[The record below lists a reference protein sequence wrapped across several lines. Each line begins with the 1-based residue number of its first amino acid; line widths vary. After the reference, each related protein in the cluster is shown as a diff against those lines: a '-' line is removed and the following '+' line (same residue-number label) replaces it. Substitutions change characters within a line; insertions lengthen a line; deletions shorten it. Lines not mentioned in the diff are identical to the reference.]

1 MNSSTKILIASFI
14 ILACSI
20 GFFAGSIFMNPGFAC
35 KRHCPMMAN
44 GPENCPRMAGHG
56 PMNCPRMGHGPHMM
70 DGKPMPPPPP
80 QGMQPGEFKH
90 HKGPHHKGPHHKG
103 PHGHDFH
110 KNMENHAEMDSI
122 MQMTPEQK
130 EALKANR
137 AATDSTFKVI
147 GKQKM
152 EADKAFREALESG
165 DANKINAAK
174 AQLLAAE
181 EAMLNQRAASF
192 SELAKILTPEQREK
206 FRNFRKAKF
215 QK

>member
-20 GFFAGSIFMNPGFAC
+20 GFFAGSVFMNPAFAC

-44 GPENCPRMAGHG
+44 GPENCPRMAGSG
-56 PMNCPRMGHGPHMM
+56 QHMM
-70 DGKPMPPPPP
+70 DGQHMPPPP

-90 HKGPHHKGPHHKG
+90 HKDFKGPHNKG

-110 KNMENHAEMDSI
+110 KNMEKHIAEMDSV
-122 MQMTPEQK
+122 MQVTPEQK
-130 EALKANR
+130 EALKTNR
-137 AATDSTFKVI
+137 AMTDSTFKVL

-165 DANKINAAK
+165 DSEKINAAK
-174 AQLLAAE
+174 ANVLTAE

-192 SELAKILTPEQREK
+192 TELAKILTPEQREK
-206 FRNFRKAKF
+206 FRTFRKEKF
-215 QK
+215 QR

>member
-1 MNSSTKILIASFI
+1 MNNSTKILIASFI

-20 GFFAGSIFMNPGFAC
+20 GFFAGSIFMNPAFAC

-44 GPENCPRMAGHG
+44 GPENCPRMAGS
-56 PMNCPRMGHGPHMM
+56 GPHMM
-70 DGKPMPPPPP
+70 DGKPKPPPP

-90 HKGPHHKGPHHKG
+90 HKGIKVPRKD

-110 KNMENHAEMDSI
+110 KNMEKHIAEMDSV
-122 MQMTPEQK
+122 MQVTPEQK

-137 AATDSTFKVI
+137 AMTDSTFKVL

-152 EADKAFREALESG
+152 EADKAFREALENG
-165 DANKINAAK
+165 DSEKINAAK
-174 AQLLAAE
+174 AKVLTAE

-192 SELAKILTPEQREK
+192 TELAKILTPEQREK
-206 FRNFRKAKF
+206 FRTFRKEKF
-215 QK
+215 HK

>member
-14 ILACSI
+14 VLACSI
-20 GFFAGSIFMNPGFAC
+20 GFFAGSFFMNPAFAC

-70 DGKPMPPPPP
+70 DGQHMPPPP
-80 QGMQPGEFKH
+80 QGDMQPGEFKH
-90 HKGPHHKGPHHKG
+90 HKGPHDKG

-110 KNMENHAEMDSI
+110 KNMEKRIAEMDSV
-122 MQMTPEQK
+122 MQVTPEQK

-137 AATDSTFKVI
+137 AVTDSTFKAL

-165 DANKINAAK
+165 DAGKINAAK
-174 AQLLAAE
+174 AQLLVAE
-181 EAMLNQRAASF
+181 EAMINQRAVSF
-192 SELAKILTPEQREK
+192 TELAKILSPEQREK
-206 FRNFRKAKF
+206 FRNFRKARFHK
-215 QK
+215 

>member
-1 MNSSTKILIASFI
+1 MNSSTKIIIASFI

-20 GFFAGSIFMNPGFAC
+20 GFFAGSIFMNPAFAC

-44 GPENCPRMAGHG
+44 GPENCPRMGGNG

-70 DGKPMPPPPP
+70 DGKHMPPPP
-80 QGMQPGEFKH
+80 QGDMQLGEFKH
-90 HKGPHHKGPHHKG
+90 HKNFNGPHHKG

-110 KNMENHAEMDSI
+110 KNMEKHIAEMDSV
-122 MQMTPEQK
+122 MQVTPEQK

-137 AATDSTFKVI
+137 AMTDSTFKVL

-152 EADKAFREALESG
+152 EADKAFREALENG
-165 DANKINAAK
+165 DSEKINAAK
-174 AQLLAAE
+174 ANVLTAE

-192 SELAKILTPEQREK
+192 TELAKILTPEQREK
-206 FRNFRKAKF
+206 FRTFRKEKF
-215 QK
+215 HK